1 MEPADL
7 SSSLG
12 ASPQPG
18 FTQPVTHGGEGAL
31 VRPEASSVR
40 LGEFD
45 LIRRFFDRGPSRSV
59 ELGIGDDCALIAPRA
74 AGASIAVSTD
84 MLVAGRHF
92 FDDVDPGALGHKAL
106 AVNLSDLA
114 AMGATPLAFTL
125 ALALPTADPAWLQ
138 PFSEGLFALADRF
151 GCELVG
157 GDTTRGPL
165 NICITVFGELPAGA
179 ALRRDRAQP
188 GDDLWVSGELG
199 AAAFA
204 VRRRERGAPL
214 PAEHPAV
221 RRLERPEPRVELG
234 LALRHL
240 ARAAIDLSDGL
251 VGDLGHVCDRSRV
264 GACIE
269 WSRVPVAPELLALP
283 DPDRAA
289 LSVAGGDDYE
299 LLFSAAPENR
309 AAITSLA
316 EGLGLRLTRI
326 GAVEAGQRVRIVDAR
341 GAPLRLEAHS
351 YDHFG

>member
-1 MEPADL
+1 MKPADL
-7 SSSLG
+7 SPSLG
-12 ASPQPG
+12 ALPEPDCAQPAIQGDGRGLGRPQ
-18 FTQPVTHGGEGAL
+18 
-31 VRPEASSVR
+31 ASQVR

-204 VRRRERGAPL
+204 VRRRERG
-214 PAEHPAV
+214 
-221 RRLERPEPRVELG
+221 ELNEE
-234 LALRHL
+234 
-240 ARAAIDLSDGL
+240 
-251 VGDLGHVCDRSRV
+251 VQV
-264 GACIE
+264 
-269 WSRVPVAPELLALP
+269 
-283 DPDRAA
+283 A
-289 LSVAGGDDYE
+289 LSRYE
-299 LLFSAAPENR
+299 VPRRGR
-309 AAITSLA
+309 A
-316 EGLGLRLTRI
+316 E
-326 GAVEAGQRVRIVDAR
+326 Q
-341 GAPLRLEAHS
+341 LEPA
-351 YDHFG
+351 DV

>member
-1 MEPADL
+1 M
-7 SSSLG
+7 SSSG
-12 ASPQPG
+12 
-18 FTQPVTHGGEGAL
+18 
-31 VRPEASSVR
+31 R

-45 LIRRFFDRGPSRSV
+45 LIRRFFDRGPSRSI
-59 ELGIGDDCALIAPRA
+59 ELGIGDDCALIGPRA
-74 AGASIAVSTD
+74 PGASIAVSTD

-92 FDDVDPGALGHKAL
+92 FDDVDPRALGHKAL

-114 AMGATPLAFTL
+114 AMGASPLAFTL
-125 ALALPTADPAWLQ
+125 ALALPAADPAWLQ

-151 GCELVG
+151 GCELIG

-165 NICITVFGELPAGA
+165 NICVTVFGDLPAGA

-204 VRRRERGAPL
+204 VRSRERGESL
-214 PAEHPAV
+214 PAGHPAR
-221 RRLERPEPRVELG
+221 RRLEMPEPRVALG
-234 LALRHL
+234 VALRHL

-251 VGDLGHVCDRSRV
+251 VGDLAHICERSRV
-264 GACIE
+264 GARVD
-269 WSRVPVAPELLALP
+269 WPQVPVATELLRLTESE
-283 DPDRAA
+283 RAT

-316 EGLGLRLTRI
+316 SALGLRLTRI
-326 GAVEAGQRVRIVDAR
+326 GAVEAGHGVRLVDAR
-341 GAPLRLEAHS
+341 GVPLRLEAHS